1 VQPVVTDSARVGQVS
16 APLSSARTDTLP
28 PRVATPAENPRT
40 AATAIVNA
48 YARAIAARDVD
59 QLKRVYPGMTASQ
72 QSAWVSFFSSVRTMT
87 ANLQIDSFTASA
99 DSAVAQITGAYE
111 YVSRAGRNARQP
123 AAFQATFH
131 KDGERWRLQ
140 TVR

>member
-1 VQPVVTDSARVGQVS
+1 M
-16 APLSSARTDTLP
+16 
-28 PRVATPAENPRT
+28 TP
-40 AATAIVNA
+40 
-48 YARAIAARDVD
+48 
-59 QLKRVYPGMTASQ
+59 SQ

-87 ANLQIDSFTASA
+87 ASLQIDSFSTGA

-111 YVSRAGRNARQP
+111 YVTRTGRNARQP
-123 AAFQATFH
+123 ASFQATFQ